1 MTSTAPLTS
10 IFVFIGC
17 QYPPLVQ
24 PAMLVSQMSDTDFP
38 FHHMERKEA
47 ESGGRRVPKHSQMS
61 DPQQSRAAPRPAN
74 MRSPGIRQNNLKTKH
89 IGNNFYQLYDLE
101 VTLDNIDCCL

>member
-1 MTSTAPLTS
+1 M
-10 IFVFIGC
+10 FIGC

-24 PAMLVSQMSDTDFP
+24 PAVLVSQMSDMDFP

-47 ESGGRRVPKHSQMS
+47 ESGGHRVPKHSQMS

-74 MRSPGIRQNNLKTKH
+74 MRNPRIRQNRLKAKH
-89 IGNNFYQLYDLE
+89 IGNNLNQLYDLE
-101 VTLDNIDCCL
+101 VTIDNIDCCL